1 MKTNRKITVIALI
14 LTTLVFFASCQNER
28 TKPDNCVAYINGEEI
43 SSREIEYFK
52 TRNRAYIINEYSE
65 KYGIT
70 DFSDFWD
77 KDFDG
82 DTPAQTL
89 EKRAMNDAC
98 SAKIKL
104 CLMRDNG
111 IYEDV
116 SFSAL
121 ELKAQQY
128 NKEHENQKNIVG
140 INSIDMSQFYSYYI
154 STGEMT
160 LKTVLAEGILK
171 PTDEEIKQYIE
182 KHGDMSET
190 SAKSYIVDDKYEEY
204 ISSLLENAEIISNP

>member
-14 LTTLVFFASCQNER
+14 LTTLVFFASCQNEQ

-70 DFSDFWD
+70 DFSDFWN

-82 DTPAQTL
+82 ETPAQTL

-111 IYEDV
+111 IYEDI

-204 ISSLLENAEIISNP
+204 ISGLLENAEIISNP

>member
-1 MKTNRKITVIALI
+1 MKTKRKITVIALI
-14 LTTLVFFASCQNER
+14 LISLFFFASCQNEQ
-28 TKPDNCVAYINGEEI
+28 TKQDNCVAYINGEEI

-82 DTPAQTL
+82 ETPAQAL
-89 EKRAMNDAC
+89 EKKAMEEAC
-98 SAKIKL
+98 SAKIRL

-111 IYEDV
+111 IYEEI

-128 NKEHENQKNIVG
+128 NKEHENQKNVVG

-171 PTDEEIKQYIE
+171 PTDEEIKKYIE

-190 SAKSYIVDDKYEEY
+190 SAKSYIVDEKYVEY
-204 ISSLLENAEIISNP
+204 INGLLENAEIISNP

>member
-14 LTTLVFFASCQNER
+14 LTTLVFFASCQNEQM
-28 TKPDNCVAYINGEEI
+28 KPDNCVAYINGEEI

-70 DFSDFWD
+70 DFSNFWD

-82 DTPAQTL
+82 ETPAQTL

-111 IYEDV
+111 IYEDI

-171 PTDEEIKQYIE
+171 PNDEEIKQYIE

-204 ISSLLENAEIISNP
+204 ISGLLENAEIISNP